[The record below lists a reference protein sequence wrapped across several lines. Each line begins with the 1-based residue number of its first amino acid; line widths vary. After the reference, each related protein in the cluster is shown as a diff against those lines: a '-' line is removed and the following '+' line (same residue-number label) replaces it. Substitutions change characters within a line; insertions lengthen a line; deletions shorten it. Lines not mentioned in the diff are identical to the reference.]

1 MEALVEIGGDTG
13 GIIAAA
19 SLGLLAFLVIIG
31 LVFARMYRRS
41 TKELSFVRT
50 GLGGQKVIMNG
61 GALVFP
67 VLHDI
72 IPVNM
77 NTLRLEV
84 KRNDEQAL
92 ITRDRMRVDV
102 AAEFYVRVQP
112 TEDSIATAAQTLGT
126 RTMRPHELKDL
137 VEGKF
142 VDALRSVAAEMAM
155 EELHEQR
162 VSFVQKVQKAVTED
176 LFKNGLEL
184 ESVSLTGLDQTRLEF
199 LNPQNA
205 FDAEGL
211 TQLTERIEERKK
223 IRNDIEQ
230 NTMVQIRQKNLEAE
244 RERLQIERDEEY
256 AKLMQQREIEVRRAE
271 MSMEIAKEQ
280 AEKQRLSEEA
290 QILARQQVD
299 SKRIEAE
306 RLIEA
311 QRIEKE
317 QQVREKDIVRERAV
331 ETAEIERKKAVELA
345 QQEKEIAIAE
355 RSKAQSEAQAQA
367 DQARALAVKEEE
379 AVVTVRETE
388 RAERQKR
395 IELVEAAKQAE
406 RDAIAIT
413 VAAEAE
419 KKAAEDR
426 AAAVKTEA
434 AGEAEKIRIA
444 AQAEADAER
453 AKADAAARRYEVD
466 AEGQRAVNEAS
477 NVLSSEQIAMQVRLA
492 LIEHL
497 PKIIAESVKPME
509 AIDEIKIL
517 QVDGLHAASNGNGHG
532 SGDGAHATGG
542 NLADQVVQSALRYR
556 TQAPLVDGLLKE
568 LGLSSGELGGL
579 TKAISEDVSPMKATD
594 NGGAEPKLS

>member
-1 MEALVEIGGDTG
+1 MGEELTTTLNSGGGATLVIALVC
-13 GIIAAA
+13 
-19 SLGLLAFLVIIG
+19 GLLALLVVMG

-50 GLGGQKVIMNG
+50 GWGGQKVIMNG

-84 KRNDEQAL
+84 RRADQQAL

-112 TEDSIATAAQTLGT
+112 TGDSIATAAQTLGT
-126 RTMRPHELKDL
+126 RTMRPDELKDL

-211 TQLTERIEERKK
+211 TQLTQRIEERKK
-223 IRNDIEQ
+223 LRNDIEQ
-230 NTMVQIRQKNLEAE
+230 TTMVQIRQKNLEAE
-244 RERLQIERDEEY
+244 QERLQIEREEEY
-256 AKLMQQREIEVRRAE
+256 AKLGQQREIEVRRAE
-271 MSMEIAKEQ
+271 MSMEISKEQ
-280 AEKQRLSEEA
+280 AEKQRLSDEA
-290 QILARQQVD
+290 QILAKQQVD
-299 SKRIEAE
+299 LKRIAAE
-306 RLIEA
+306 REIEA

-317 QQVREKDIVRERAV
+317 RSVREKDIERERAV
-331 ETAEIERKKAVELA
+331 ETAEIERRQTVELA
-345 QQEKEIAIAE
+345 QQDKEIAVAE
-355 RSKAQSEAQAQA
+355 RSKAQSEAQAHA
-367 DQARALAVKEEE
+367 DQARAVAVREEE
-379 AVVTVRETE
+379 AVITVRETE
-388 RAERQKR
+388 VAERQKR
-395 IELVEAAKQAE
+395 IDLVQAAKSAE

-426 AAAVKTEA
+426 AAAVRTEA
-434 AGEAEKIRIA
+434 EADAVKIRVGA
-444 AQAEADAER
+444 EAEADAER
-453 AKADAAARRYEVD
+453 ARADAQERRYAVEAAGKLEV
-466 AEGQRAVNEAS
+466 NKAS
-477 NVLSSEQIAMQVRLA
+477 NVLSPEQIAMQVRLA

-497 PKIIAESVKPME
+497 PRIIAESAKPMQS
-509 AIDEIKIL
+509 IDEIKIL
-517 QVDGLHAASNGNGHG
+517 QVDGLHGAGRGGAGGANDEG
-532 SGDGAHATGG
+532 SARQG
-542 NLADQVVQSALRYR
+542 NLAEQVVESALRYR
-556 TQAPLVDGLLKE
+556 TQAPLVDSLLNE
-568 LGLSSGELGGL
+568 LGLEGGKLNGLSNGLELEVGGKEL
-579 TKAISEDVSPMKATD
+579 TQSDDTSA
-594 NGGAEPKLS
+594 

>member
-1 MEALVEIGGDTG
+1 MGEELTTTLNSGGGATLVIALIG
-13 GIIAAA
+13 
-19 SLGLLAFLVIIG
+19 GLLALLVVMG
-31 LVFARMYRRS
+31 LVFVRMYRRS

-50 GLGGQKVIMNG
+50 GWGGQKVIMNG

-84 KRNDEQAL
+84 RRADQQAL

-112 TEDSIATAAQTLGT
+112 TADSIATAAQTLGT
-126 RTMRPHELKDL
+126 RTMRPDELKDL

-211 TQLTERIEERKK
+211 TQLTQRIEERKK
-223 IRNDIEQ
+223 LRNDIEQ
-230 NTMVQIRQKNLEAE
+230 TTMVQIRQKNLEAE
-244 RERLQIERDEEY
+244 QERLQIEREEEY
-256 AKLMQQREIEVRRAE
+256 AKLGQQREIEVRRAE
-271 MSMEIAKEQ
+271 MSMEISKEQ
-280 AEKQRLSEEA
+280 AEKQRLSDEA
-290 QILARQQVD
+290 QILAKQQVD
-299 SKRIEAE
+299 LKRIAAE
-306 RLIEA
+306 REIEA

-317 QQVREKDIVRERAV
+317 RSVREKDIERERAV
-331 ETAEIERKKAVELA
+331 ETAEIERRQTVELA
-345 QQEKEIAIAE
+345 QQDKEIAVAE
-355 RSKAQSEAQAQA
+355 RSKAQSEAQAHA
-367 DQARALAVKEEE
+367 DQARAVAVREEE
-379 AVVTVRETE
+379 AVITVRETE
-388 RAERQKR
+388 VAERQKR
-395 IELVEAAKQAE
+395 IDLVQAAKSAE

-426 AAAVKTEA
+426 AAAVRTEA
-434 AGEAEKIRIA
+434 EADAVKIRVGA
-444 AQAEADAER
+444 EAEADAER
-453 AKADAAARRYEVD
+453 ARADAQERRYAVEAAGKLEV
-466 AEGQRAVNEAS
+466 NKAS
-477 NVLSSEQIAMQVRLA
+477 NVLSPEQIAMQVRLA

-497 PKIIAESVKPME
+497 PRIIAESAKPMQS
-509 AIDEIKIL
+509 IDEIKIL
-517 QVDGLHAASNGNGHG
+517 QVDGLHGAGRGGAGGANDEG
-532 SGDGAHATGG
+532 SARQG
-542 NLADQVVQSALRYR
+542 NLAEQVVESALRYR
-556 TQAPLVDGLLKE
+556 TQAPLVDSLLNE
-568 LGLSSGELGGL
+568 LGLEGGKLNGLSNGLELEVGGKEL
-579 TKAISEDVSPMKATD
+579 TQSDDTST
-594 NGGAEPKLS
+594 

>member
-1 MEALVEIGGDTG
+1 MGEELTTTLSSGGGVTLVITLVG
-13 GIIAAA
+13 
-19 SLGLLAFLVIIG
+19 GLLALLVVMG

-50 GLGGQKVIMNG
+50 GWGGQKVIMNG

-84 KRNDEQAL
+84 RRADQQAL

-112 TEDSIATAAQTLGT
+112 TADSIATAAQTLGT
-126 RTMRPHELKDL
+126 RTMRPDELKDL

-211 TQLTERIEERKK
+211 TQLTQRIEERKK
-223 IRNDIEQ
+223 LRNDIEQ
-230 NTMVQIRQKNLEAE
+230 TTMVQIRQKNLEAE
-244 RERLQIERDEEY
+244 QERLQIEREEEY
-256 AKLMQQREIEVRRAE
+256 AKLGQQREIEVRKAE
-271 MSMEIAKEQ
+271 MSMEISKEQ
-280 AEKQRLSEEA
+280 AEKQRLSDEA
-290 QILARQQVD
+290 QILAKQQVD
-299 SKRIEAE
+299 LKRIAAE
-306 RLIEA
+306 REIEA

-317 QQVREKDIVRERAV
+317 RSVREKDIERERAV
-331 ETAEIERKKAVELA
+331 ETAEIERRQTVELA
-345 QQEKEIAIAE
+345 QQDKEIAVAE
-355 RSKAQSEAQAQA
+355 RSKAQSEAQAHA
-367 DQARALAVKEEE
+367 DQARAVAVREEE
-379 AVVTVRETE
+379 AVITVRETE
-388 RAERQKR
+388 VAERQKR
-395 IELVEAAKQAE
+395 IDLVQAAKSAE

-426 AAAVKTEA
+426 AAAVRTEA
-434 AGEAEKIRIA
+434 EADAVKIRVSA
-444 AQAEADAER
+444 EAEADAER
-453 AKADAAARRYEVD
+453 ARADAQERRYAVEAAGKLEV
-466 AEGQRAVNEAS
+466 NKAS
-477 NVLSSEQIAMQVRLA
+477 NVLSPEQIAMQVRLA

-497 PKIIAESVKPME
+497 PRIIAESAKPMQS
-509 AIDEIKIL
+509 IDEIKIL
-517 QVDGLHAASNGNGHG
+517 QVDGLYGAGRSGAGGANDEG
-532 SGDGAHATGG
+532 SPRQG
-542 NLADQVVQSALRYR
+542 NLAEQVVESALRYR
-556 TQAPLVDGLLKE
+556 TQAPLVDSLLNE
-568 LGLSSGELGGL
+568 LGLEGGKLNGLSNGLELEVGGKEL
-579 TKAISEDVSPMKATD
+579 TQGDDTSA
-594 NGGAEPKLS
+594 